1 MSCPNCAAMRRLVLA
16 LQSRALRAE
25 SVLADAATS
34 LSAADREIDGTAKA
48 QGSDDET
55 IERTLDEIG
64 GCHAIH

>member
-1 MSCPNCAAMRRLVLA
+1 MRRLVLA

-34 LSAADREIDGTAKA
+34 LSTADREIDGTAKK

-55 IERTLDEIG
+55 IERVLGELEA
-64 GCHAIH
+64 CHAIH